1 MVVKGAKLG
10 ANIWELGRGGGVS
23 SAPPPPPSATY
34 YVSLRVEFPLFSSV
48 VGI

>member
-10 ANIWELGRGGGVS
+10 ANIWEGEGGRFS
-23 SAPPPPPSATY
+23 PPSATY
-34 YVSLRVEFPLFSSV
+34 YVSLRIEFPLFSSV